1 MTDYF
6 EDTRKYTTKDLNIGG
21 IECVS
26 RYGRKYEADQMTAFV
41 VMLGSKI
48 PLRIS
53 QIKMVFYDSQAQ
65 MATIEFH
72 GGKDSFNDHPWM
84 FLPEHV
90 ERAIFE
96 AARQTINQF
105 AWGGAVEH
113 GFRYARR
120 RGGEND

>member
-6 EDTRKYTTKDLNIGG
+6 EDTRKHTTDDVDFGG
-21 IECVS
+21 IKLMS

-48 PLRIS
+48 PLRMS
-53 QIKMVFYDSQAQ
+53 QIKQVFYDSQAQ

-90 ERAIFE
+90 EQAILN

-105 AWGGAVEH
+105 AWGGYVEH
-113 GFRYARR
+113 GFRYR
-120 RGGEND
+120 RGI